1 MLHSLEGMVGIYGAT
16 LVVAALSGFIP
27 VINAEI
33 YLVAVTLAMRSV
45 PLAIVLG
52 LIVAIGQMIAKV
64 GIYKV
69 SAGAANKAKTSAKIQ
84 AKLDKVHALMAKW
97 KDKPYVLVFVSAVF
111 GLPPFFVVSILAGM
125 LKLDFKKFLVLGTI
139 GRTLRFVAIAL
150 IALLF

>member
-1 MLHSLEGMVGIYGAT
+1 MLHSLEGTIGIYGAT

-52 LIVAIGQMIAKV
+52 LIVAIGQMAAKV

-69 SAGAANKAKTSAKIQ
+69 SAGAARKAKTSEKIQ

-97 KDKPYVLVFVSAVF
+97 KDKPFALVFVSAVV
-111 GLPPFFVVSILAGM
+111 GVPPFFVVSILAGM

-139 GRTLRFVAIAL
+139 GRTLRFVTIAL
-150 IALLF
+150 VALLF